1 MKRFYLIDV
10 AIAALAVTAM
20 AFIAYQPWPGSS
32 ERNLAM
38 GLVAFLSLWAMCLVL
53 SIERLAQKQVSR
65 PKREIAF
72 DIVTTIAAAALAAF
86 VIRTR
91 LM

>member
-20 AFIAYQPWPGSS
+20 VFIAYQPWPSSS
-32 ERNLAM
+32 ESNLAM
-38 GLVAFLSLWAMCLVL
+38 GLAAFLSLWAMCLVL
-53 SIERLAQKQVSR
+53 SIGRLAQKQVSR